1 MISRSE
7 GKNPLDWV
15 ARGVVASAG
24 IAAFVV
30 LFLYAYKVWIKTDYS
45 DFLVYHRTALR
56 ASQGEWS
63 NIYSLTLDGNC
74 PYRYLPLTLPFF
86 RPLAMLPYDGGRLV
100 WYFLQ
105 YACFAG
111 GFVALERVLKQATG
125 SAARSRFIT
134 ALALLFSL
142 RFCLDSFMIGQVTGT
157 MFLCV
162 TWALGAALNQRPAR
176 AGAFLVFPAMLK
188 VGPALLFGAI
198 PGLGR
203 SRLRT
208 LLPALGGATAVALA
222 LSLVLLAETSSVSEF
237 SKLFVNWKSLL
248 GADSSFFDASHY
260 GSQSIKSALLR
271 ASHSLWFSQRA
282 VTELYWAAVVFG
294 CSVWGWIWTT
304 RVPVDIRSK
313 GSFFGLGVW
322 GYLLFMPFT
331 FKYSIPLIA
340 LPVAFL
346 LAKPLRPSDRMIFLF
361 SCLMLPLAGPIFMG
375 ETVFFFLQKASL
387 PLIAMLLLTFSC
399 TRDAWMNSVPKWRN

>member
-1 MISRSE
+1 MISRNE
-7 GKNPLDWV
+7 GRNPSGRV

-30 LFLYAYKVWIKTDYS
+30 LILYAYKVWIKTDYS

-56 ASQGEWS
+56 ASRGEWS
-63 NIYSLTLDGNC
+63 NIYNLALDGNC
-74 PYRYLPLTLPFF
+74 PYRYLPLTIPFF
-86 RPLAMLPYDGGRLV
+86 RPLAMLPYVGGRLA
-100 WYFLQ
+100 WYFIQ

-111 GFVALERVLKQATG
+111 GFVALDRIVRQATG
-125 SAARSRFIT
+125 NAARARFIT
-134 ALALLFSL
+134 ALAMLFSL

-157 MFLCV
+157 MFLCA
-162 TWALGAALNQRPAR
+162 TWTLEAALNQRPAR
-176 AGAFLVFPAMLK
+176 AGALLAFPAMLK
-188 VGPALLFGAI
+188 VGPALFFGAI
-198 PGLGR
+198 PGMGR
-203 SRLRT
+203 SRFRT
-208 LLPALGGATAVALA
+208 LLPALGAAMTVALVMSIA
-222 LSLVLLAETSSVSEF
+222 LLAETSSVGEF

-271 ASHSLWFSQRA
+271 AAHSGWLPLGA
-282 VTELYWAAVVFG
+282 VTGLYLASASAG
-294 CSVWGWIWTT
+294 CLGLGWIWMT

-322 GYLLFMPFT
+322 AYLLFMPFT

-346 LAKPLRPSDRMIFLF
+346 LSGPLRPSDRVIFLF

-375 ETVFFFLQKASL
+375 ETIFFLLQKASL
-387 PLIAMLLLTFSC
+387 PLVAMLLLTFSC
-399 TRDAWMNSVPKWRN
+399 TRDAWVNSVPKWRN